1 MLPLFWIRLWFAF
14 ASVMKGAIEQEK
26 MIDHATA
33 IKQHCWT
40 MVQEEEEEHGS
51 VQSRVLTL

>member
-1 MLPLFWIRLWFAF
+1 
-14 ASVMKGAIEQEK
+14 MKGAIEQEK